1 MKLGANDVSAVKI
14 GSTDVNKVYLG
25 SNLVW
30 EAGGGL
36 LLDDYPDAAAAYS
49 LRKLRTAYTGDS
61 IEVRRSSDNSY
72 QDIGFD
78 SNAELD
84 TASLLSFVGAG
95 NNGTVPI
102 WYDQSG
108 NTNNQIQTASSP
120 QPQIVNSGS
129 LITLNEKA
137 TSRFGSNRFMKTAS
151 AVSLGSPSEMWIFC
165 VVNLTN
171 VSTYNWIYGS
181 SAPSNND
188 GGFNIY
194 LGGGDLFVGIQGATY
209 VQSKTPITT
218 GNKII
223 SVRIRGGQTT
233 ANAIEIYI
241 NSVQATLTATH
252 NGTSNA
258 TFSDFIQTLG
268 TRDDNL
274 FRYIGDVSE
283 VLLKTGE
290 QSSNR
295 VGIETNINDY
305 YAIY

>member
-1 MKLGANDVSAVKI
+1 MPFISASAISPYNSIRGGAEGA
-14 GSTDVNKVYLG
+14 TP
-25 SNLVW
+25 
-30 EAGGGL
+30 L
-36 LLDDYPDAAAAYS
+36 LLDLYPDAVSAYS
-49 LRKLRTAYTGDS
+49 LRKLRTAYTGDA
-61 IEVRRSSDNSY
+61 IQVKKTVGGVTTNQE
-72 QDIGFD
+72 IGFD

-95 NNGTVPI
+95 NDGTVPI

-137 TSRFGSNRFMKTAS
+137 TSRFGSNRFMQTAS

-165 VVNLTN
+165 VVNLTD

-181 SAPSNND
+181 SAASNTD
-188 GGFNIY
+188 GGFLIY
-194 LGGGDLFVGIQGATY
+194 LGGGDLYAAIQGATY

-223 SVRIRGGQTT
+223 SVRLRGGQTT
-233 ANAIEIYI
+233 ANAIEVYI

-258 TFSDFIQTLG
+258 TFSDFIHKFARQ
-268 TRDDNL
+268 DDL
-274 FRYIGDVSE
+274 FRYIGDASE
-283 VLLKTGE
+283 LLLKTGN
-290 QSSNR
+290 QSTNR

-305 YAIY
+305 YSIYQ

>member
-1 MKLGANDVSAVKI
+1 MPFISASAISPYNSVRGGAEGA
-14 GSTDVNKVYLG
+14 TP
-25 SNLVW
+25 
-30 EAGGGL
+30 L
-36 LLDDYPDAAAAYS
+36 LLDLYPDAVSAYS
-49 LRKLRTAYTGDS
+49 LRKLRTAYTGDA
-61 IEVRRSSDNSY
+61 IRVRRPSDGNFI
-72 QDIGFD
+72 DVEFV
-78 SNAELD
+78 NNELD
-84 TASLLSFVGAG
+84 VSAVEAFCFGTDGFMQSL
-95 NNGTVPI
+95 
-102 WYDQSG
+102 YDQSG
-108 NTNNQIQTASSP
+108 NANNQTQTASSP

-165 VVNLTN
+165 VVNLTD

-241 NSVQATLTATH
+241 NSVQATLTATN

-268 TRDDNL
+268 TRDDEL

-305 YAIY
+305 YSIYS